1 MRICCD
7 LTRYR
12 LASMSQVGNT
22 DEIIERYKLS
32 LKELE
37 AIAKGQ
43 ISLGIANS
51 STEDDGDNGVMFT
64 NPKNRVFSRD
74 NENRTSTC

>member
-1 MRICCD
+1 
-7 LTRYR
+7 
-12 LASMSQVGNT
+12 MSQVGNT

-51 STEDDGDNGVMFT
+51 NTEDDGDNGVMFT

>member
-1 MRICCD
+1 
-7 LTRYR
+7 
-12 LASMSQVGNT
+12 MSQVGNT

-51 STEDDGDNGVMFT
+51 KTEDDGDNGVMFT